1 VVPIQQKAGF
11 MVCRVSLASD
21 GIYIRKGLVYV
32 MRITVLLPLLLMLC
46 CLAAEH
52 QPISAAENVKLDGK
66 QLWIQVGNQIKDV
79 DDAMLEKIVACGFDK
94 VVLLHSSIDEK
105 GYFPVLKSI
114 VRRCHKKGIKV
125 SLGTLVFKDT
135 YQKAYWERH
144 PDRRK
149 CDKNGKYTEHKYYHY
164 QICPNNPENHEHI
177 ARFLIRKAQEAKV
190 DEIHIDYECTAC
202 YCPYCV
208 KSFQDS
214 YGRDARVIKETDRDW
229 LTWRSRKTRDFFEVL
244 ARKNYLSHPD
254 FRISATAPVLGIPGG
269 FTVYGIDLRYD
280 DLSLYVDEFV
290 PMIYLS
296 LKQDPALAGT
306 HQAAIQRRL
315 SGRNVIPGLIL
326 NEEFTATIKPGERL
340 RAEIE
345 AVYSQGARGLGLFEV
360 RYLNEENMKVIKS
373 L

>member
-1 VVPIQQKAGF
+1 MMRRYVVF
-11 MVCRVSLASD
+11 FLLFFLFFLAWF
-21 GIYIRKGLVYV
+21 RH
-32 MRITVLLPLLLMLC
+32 P
-46 CLAAEH
+46 A
-52 QPISAAENVKLDGK
+52 SASEEMKLDSK

-79 DDAMLEKIVACGFDK
+79 DDAMLEKIAGCGFDK
-94 VVLLHSSIDEK
+94 VVLLHSSINEQ

-149 CDKNGKYTEHKYYHY
+149 CEKSGKYTEHKYYHY

-177 ARFLIRKAQEAKV
+177 ARFLIRKAQETGV
-190 DEIHIDYECTAC
+190 DEIHIDYECSAC

-208 KSFQDS
+208 KSFQET
-214 YGRDARVIKETDRDW
+214 YGRDARTVGETDRDW

-280 DLSLYVDEFV
+280 DISLYVDEFV

-296 LKQDPALAGT
+296 VKQDPSLAGT

-315 SGRNVIPGLIL
+315 LGRNVIPGLIL
-326 NEEFTATIKPGERL
+326 NEEFSTTIKSGDRL

-345 AVYSQGARGLGLFEV
+345 AVYRQGARGLGLFEV
-360 RYLNEENMKVIKS
+360 RYLNSENMEVLKK